1 MIAKEVNMDLLA
13 GTLGL
18 RTLRAVVAEFIAT
31 ALFLF
36 VGAGTVVS
44 VTRLAGEQPIPIQF
58 PGVILTIG
66 VAFGL
71 TIALLVA
78 ATGRISGGHINPA
91 ITFAAVLTGR
101 TNPVVGLLYVAAQ
114 IAGAVVGVAL
124 LKAVLADNVEGNL
137 GVQSINLAAVASVQM
152 GFLVE
157 IILTFVLVFVVFA
170 TAIDPKG
177 PHSIAPIAI
186 GLAVL
191 VDHLIGVPLTGASM
205 NPARSFG
212 PAAIT
217 NMWHDHWVY
226 WAGPLI
232 GGGTAG
238 ILYFF
243 LFMFG
248 RPEEEKSS
256 EP

>member
-1 MIAKEVNMDLLA
+1 MELLTGA
-13 GTLGL
+13 LGL
-18 RTLRAVVAEFIAT
+18 RTMRAVVAEFIAT

-36 VGAGTVVS
+36 VGVGTIVS
-44 VTRLAGEQPIPIQF
+44 VTRLFGQEPVPIQF

-78 ATGRISGGHINPA
+78 AIGGISGGHINPA
-91 ITFAAVLTGR
+91 VTFAAVLTGR
-101 TNPVVGLLYVAAQ
+101 TNPAVGVLYVAAQ

-124 LKAVLADNVEGNL
+124 LKAVLVDSVEGGL
-137 GVQSINLAAVASVQM
+137 GVQSVNLDAVASVEL
-152 GFLVE
+152 GFVIE

-191 VDHLIGVPLTGASM
+191 VDHLIGIPLTGASM

-217 NMWHDHWVY
+217 NMWDDQWVY

-232 GGGTAG
+232 GGGIAG
-238 ILYFF
+238 VLYSF
-243 LFMFG
+243 LFMSG
-248 RPEEEKSS
+248 REEE
-256 EP
+256 ET